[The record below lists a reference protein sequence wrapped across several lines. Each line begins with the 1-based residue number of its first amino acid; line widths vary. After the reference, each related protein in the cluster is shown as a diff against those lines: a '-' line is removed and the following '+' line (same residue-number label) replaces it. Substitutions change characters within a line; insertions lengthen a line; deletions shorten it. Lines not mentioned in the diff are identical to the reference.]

1 MAVRAQIQSDNV
13 QVSAN
18 RTALAGVR
26 EEERVGQRT
35 LLDVLDAEL
44 ELLNSEVQLYT
55 TRRNLVVTNY
65 TPHCP
70 RSAGSTWRALAWPR
84 WSTILKFTT
93 RKRAANGLEPASPT
107 IPGTRKST
115 TEPVK

>member
-1 MAVRAQIQSDNV
+1 M

-65 TPHCP
+65 SLV
-70 RSAGSTWRALAWPR
+70 SAIGRLDVASLGVASLVYDPE
-84 WSTILKFTT
+84 IHHEDT
-93 RKRAANGLEPASPT
+93 RRQW
-107 IPGTRKST
+107 IGTRITEDPWHAEVT